1 MTFGTF
7 LITFG
12 VAGISLILGVIVR
25 TFWISSRVNGAGFW
39 LLALLFMGSI
49 GAVITAYSPV
59 VEPLW
64 LHYVLIVVAPF
75 VVGFIGLSVLIGR
88 RPAADEE

>member
-1 MTFGTF
+1 MTFGMF
-7 LITFG
+7 LVAFG
-12 VAGISLILGVIVR
+12 VAGISMILGVIVR
-25 TFWISSRVNGAGFW
+25 TFWISNRVNGAGFW
-39 LLALLFMGSI
+39 LLALLFMGGI
-49 GAVITAYSPV
+49 GAVTTAYNPV

-88 RPAADEE
+88 RPADDHE

>member
-1 MTFGTF
+1 MTLGMF
-7 LITFG
+7 LVAFG
-12 VAGISLILGVIVR
+12 VAGISVILGVIVR
-25 TFWISSRVNGAGFW
+25 TFWISNRVNGAGFW
-39 LLALLFMGSI
+39 LLALLFMGGI
-49 GAVITAYSPV
+49 GAVTTAYNPV

-88 RPAADEE
+88 RPAGDDE